1 LHGRS
6 QSGFHAQEASGD
18 QARIT
23 RAAEG
28 NRLLQ
33 QRPGQ
38 RRALRSVKQ
47 REVMLEKNNKTA
59 VLGLPPRGINS
70 SQPISAVKFLCVQKG
85 GKINVKELDVD
96 DLPRHSAC
104 AVAAIAGCGGRA
116 GLASSSLDR
125 FVREAGVARHPMGR
139 TQHPR
144 TGVRAMRH
152 SN

>member
-6 QSGFHAQEASGD
+6 QSGFRAQEASGD
-18 QARIT
+18 QACIT

-33 QRPGQ
+33 QQSGQ

-59 VLGLPPRGINS
+59 VLGLPPRGIEGDNNS

-104 AVAAIAGCGGRA
+104 AVAAIAGCR
-116 GLASSSLDR
+116 
-125 FVREAGVARHPMGR
+125 
-139 TQHPR
+139 
-144 TGVRAMRH
+144 
-152 SN
+152 